1 MARILSN
8 IRGSFVVKDL
18 GLDVYPSIIQIGDN
32 GTGIRSGPTD
42 NEGALVV
49 NFNINDSEKNS
60 IIQCFG
66 GVNHVYAFGH
76 DPEQSAFSV
85 TYLVFLGEKCME
97 DDLGGWLPGSW
108 LKKIVDDYNK
118 IKISELKKTIQVTC
132 GNGVSYTGIALSLN
146 ASVHDPEIS
155 MISVTI
161 AGKIVQ

>member
-18 GLDVYPSIIQIGDN
+18 GLPVTKSIIQIEDVK
-32 GTGIRSGPTD
+32 SGPD
-42 NEGALVV
+42 ENEGAIVV

-66 GVNHVYAFGH
+66 GINHVYAFGH

-85 TYLVFLGEKCME
+85 TYLIFLGEKCMT
-97 DDLGGWLPGSW
+97 DDSGGFKPGST
-108 LKKIVDDYNK
+108 LESIVSDYNAAK
-118 IKISELKKTIQVTC
+118 VSMKKETVQVSC
-132 GNGVSYTGIALSLN
+132 GNGVSYTGIVLSFN
-146 ASVHDPEIS
+146 AAVHDPELN

>member
-1 MARILSN
+1 MSRILSN
-8 IRGSFVVKDL
+8 IRGSFVVKEL
-18 GLDVYPSIIQIGDN
+18 GFPITESIVQIGDGYN
-32 GTGIRSGPTD
+32 KIRSGPYD

-85 TYLVFLGEKCME
+85 TYLVFLGEACMR
-97 DDLGGWLPGSW
+97 DDNGGFKPGQA
-108 LKKIVDDYNK
+108 LEKIVDDYNWMK
-118 IKISELKKTIQVTC
+118 VSVLKETAQVSC
-132 GNGVSYTGIALSLN
+132 GNGVSYTGIILSFN
-146 ASVHDPEIS
+146 AAVHDPELN